1 MQAYNHKIMVESTSQ
16 VTSQKDLAND
26 IFVRTR
32 ANGVDFTKLKQC
44 IGCRVCEKRCTQKIN
59 ISERLKEMFSLSER
73 YGYTEQAMKN
83 RWSDIK
89 KLCENSKKIAVWP
102 AADYATRTLELLSDS
117 EFDKRLEYINASPA
131 MRGKEYRGKT
141 IHLPEEIFELQID
154 TILIMHYSFQDAIYE
169 QASLLTKDRPNIR
182 IIKLHNDNDI
192 DWFKWYLR

>member
-1 MQAYNHKIMVESTSQ
+1 MQAYNHKIMVESTEQ
-16 VTSQKDLAND
+16 GITEKTLAND

-44 IGCRVCEKRCTQKIN
+44 IGCRVCEKRCTQKIS
-59 ISERLKEMFSLSER
+59 ISGRLGEMFELAEK
-73 YGYTEQAMKN
+73 YCYTEQAIKN

-117 EFDKRLEYINASPA
+117 EFDKKLEYINASPA
-131 MRGKEYRGKT
+131 MQGKNYRGKT
-141 IHLPEEIFELQID
+141 IHLPEEIFELQAD

-169 QASLLTKDRPNIR
+169 QASSLTKDHPNIR
-182 IIKLHNDNDI
+182 IIKLHDDNDI
-192 DWFKWYLR
+192 DWFNRMV